1 MTRLILRLGALLT
14 LVVLLTT
21 VGFAKS
27 QAKSKAKR
35 SHNKT
40 ADTSSTSVS
49 ADTKADEPVASAETA
64 PASPAPPAQKSLD
77 KNKDKNGDYKP
88 APKFTPMLATT
99 GTIGVFTVETADTL
113 PKGGFGFSAY
123 GNKFGRMPGSVT
135 VFQLGVD
142 ASYGLTDWLNIY
154 AAFNPYGHTNSGIP
168 GELSLTNPNNSFPLV
183 PLFGGT
189 PGYVEDFPFAAN
201 NNKGVG
207 EITVGLK
214 FGLLSERRGAPF
226 SLSVRND
233 FIIPTWINLQ
243 R

>member
-27 QAKSKAKR
+27 PAKSKAKR
-35 SHNKT
+35 SHDKT
-40 ADTSSTSVS
+40 ADTSSSTSNS
-49 ADTKADEPVASAETA
+49 ADTKADEPVTSAETA
-64 PASPAPPAQKSLD
+64 PASSAPPPQKSVD
-77 KNKDKNGDYKP
+77 RNKDKNGDYKP

-154 AAFNPYGHTNSGIP
+154 AAFNPY
-168 GELSLTNPNNSFPLV
+168 
-183 PLFGGT
+183 
-189 PGYVEDFPFAAN
+189 
-201 NNKGVG
+201 
-207 EITVGLK
+207 
-214 FGLLSERRGAPF
+214 
-226 SLSVRND
+226 
-233 FIIPTWINLQ
+233 
-243 R
+243 